1 MFPATGQ
8 AITIHSQLIGRLGA
22 CVTDSLQQQY
32 VLADALAAAL
42 SDHQLD
48 LAVLLADL
56 ALTGPEGK
64 TIRAS
69 MPRSATP
76 KQECVQL
83 IRTCLCYPNG
93 LDHLQQ
99 VLEVHLGQTSCWKS
113 LEAGLVALTPTSP
126 GRPSNGSNMPP
137 TSSQRVYISYAWGDA
152 TPEGQRRGALADDL
166 CNAMQEAGITVMR
179 DRDQV
184 KPGDRISAFMKELAQ
199 GDLILVVLSDHY
211 LKSEYCMFELYE
223 IWKHAKQDPDLFL
236 KRVIPLTLPDAQ
248 LRSTA
253 DKLARGEYWLTEK
266 RHLDDRL
273 KNGGLDAM
281 GEMIY
286 VKYKLIQQFS
296 QQTADMLELLTDK
309 NEPRDFDR
317 QAEEGFGEVLDQ
329 ILAAREAVGG

>member
-8 AITIHSQLIGRLGA
+8 AITISSQLIGRLGA

-32 VLADALAAAL
+32 VLADELVAAL

-56 ALTGPEGK
+56 ALTGPEGR

-83 IRTCLCYPNG
+83 IRTGLRYPNG
-93 LDHLQQ
+93 LDLLQQ
-99 VLEVHLGQTSCWKS
+99 VLEVHLGQTSCWKD
-113 LEAGLVALTPTSP
+113 LEAGLVALTPASP
-126 GRPSNGSNMPP
+126 GCPSSGSSVPP
-137 TSSQRVYISYAWGDA
+137 PSTQKVYISYAWGDA

-166 CNAMQEAGITVMR
+166 CNAMKAAGITVLK

-184 KPGDRISAFMKELAQ
+184 QPGDRISAFMKKLAK
-199 GDLILVVLSDHY
+199 GDQILVVLSDRY
-211 LKSEYCMFELYE
+211 LTSENCMFELYN
-223 IWKHAKQDPDLFL
+223 IWTRAAHDPEQFL

-248 LRSTA
+248 IRTTR
-253 DKLARGEYWLTEK
+253 DKVNRGLYWQK
-266 RHLDDRL
+266 QKDDL
-273 KNGGLDAM
+273 EASGGLNVM
-281 GEMIY
+281 GTITFE
-286 VKYKLIQQFS
+286 KFNLIKQFC
-296 QQTADMLELLTDK
+296 QHTADMLTLLMDK

-317 QAEEGFGEVLDQ
+317 QAQEGFREVLDQ
-329 ILAAREAVGG
+329 ILAARAAADG